1 MNEFFV
7 ILKNVIIF
15 VALAMPG
22 YILVKSK
29 MLKSTD
35 CGVLSRVL
43 TSVGMPFLILSGTLQ
58 IKLNSEFYLT
68 AGIAT
73 AIFIVVTFI
82 IYKLTLLFF
91 NKMDDQKKRGMM
103 RFSVIYSNNGFL
115 GLPLAMAVFQE
126 SAPTAIAILIIMNL
140 LQNLITIDFGAAL
153 VSGEKLKL
161 STKKILLNPLLI
173 AFVLGLIL
181 NATGVVTALPE
192 VKTFSDHLKNIVTP
206 ISMTILGMKLAGV
219 KIPDMFK
226 SKKMYYVS
234 ALKLVL
240 LPVIGVAIAI
250 GATELFSLPVDL
262 VLATFVCFAMPTA
275 GLASTL
281 ADQHDGD
288 VEGAVF
294 YTLGSTILSIA
305 TIPLLYLLLS
315 LI

>member
-22 YILVKSK
+22 YILVKTK
-29 MLKSTD
+29 LLKSSD
-35 CGVLSRVL
+35 CGVLSKLL

-58 IKLNSEFYLT
+58 VELNAEFAIT
-68 AGIAT
+68 AGIA
-73 AIFIVVTFI
+73 AGIFVVVTVI
-82 IYKLTLLFF
+82 IYALTLPLTA
-91 NKMDDQKKRGMM
+91 KLDDQKKRGMM

-115 GLPLAMAVFQE
+115 GLPLAMAVF
-126 SAPTAIAILIIMNL
+126 SDNVVAILIIMNL
-140 LQNLITIDFGAAL
+140 LQNLITIDFGSAL

-161 STKKILLNPLLI
+161 SPKKIFLNPILI

-181 NATGVVTALPE
+181 NLTGIVKHLPE

-206 ISMTILGMKLAGV
+206 ISMTILGMKLADV
-219 KIPDMFK
+219 QFSAMLK

-240 LPVIGVAIAI
+240 LPIIGVAFAV
-250 GATELFSLPVDL
+250 GCAKLLSLSADII
-262 VLATFVCFAMPTA
+262 LATFVCFAMPTA

-294 YTLGSTILSIA
+294 YTLGTTILSIA

-315 LI
+315 VFI